1 MGVKEY
7 SNIVIKQG
15 DCLKLMSQMSDKS
28 VDISFTS
35 PPYNRKRN
43 DKYVFYNDDIE
54 NYFDFLKAFTEELL
68 RVTKRN
74 VFVNI
79 QKTFYNKQD
88 VFKYIGYYDKQI
100 CEIIIWEKTNPMPAS
115 GTSITNSYEM
125 FIVFGKK
132 LKSNTTYTK
141 NVISS
146 SVNSN
151 MPKEHKAVM
160 KQEIADWFIDKF
172 TKEGDVILDPFMGIG
187 TTGVSCIN
195 KKRSFIGFEISPTYF
210 EMAQKHLNIKTEW
223 EDDL

>member
-1 MGVKEY
+1 M
-7 SNIVIKQG
+7 ITIQRG
-15 DCLKLMSQMSDKS
+15 DCLELMKSLPDKS

-43 DKYVFYNDDIE
+43 DKYAFYNDSIDD
-54 NYFDFLKAFTEELL
+54 YFTFLKCFTDELI
-68 RVTKRN
+68 RITKGN

-79 QKTFYNKQD
+79 QKTYYNKQD
-88 VFKYIGYYDKQI
+88 VFKYIGHYSKDI
-100 CEIIIWEKTNPMPAS
+100 CEIIVWEKTNPMPAS

-141 NVISS
+141 NIIST

-160 KQEIADWFIDKF
+160 KQEVADWFIDKF
-172 TKEGDVILDPFMGIG
+172 TKEGDTVLDPFMGTA
-187 TTGVSCIN
+187 TTGVSCVSKN
-195 KKRSFIGFEISPTYF
+195 RNFIGFEIDKRYF
-210 EMAQKHLNIKTEW
+210 ELSRERLGVKADWDEEL
-223 EDDL
+223 